1 VEALQAALW
10 VQEWMSRSRGK
21 RRGAGFAIYFTKRLP
36 DATFAQNWSMV
47 RNDNPLVFLRVVR
60 NLLSLR

>member
-1 VEALQAALW
+1 
-10 VQEWMSRSRGK
+10 MSRSRGK